1 MAVDAPLPH
10 IAMPDSLSSSPLS
23 PALNPA
29 FDEQLIQETMP
40 APEMANEDAAANDD
54 IEKEEEEE
62 PSAFAPQGAD
72 PDADTGL
79 QRAFTLLED
88 SAPEEPPEEKER
100 RVL

>member
-1 MAVDAPLPH
+1 VL
-10 IAMPDSLSSSPLS
+10 
-23 PALNPA
+23 
-29 FDEQLIQETMP
+29 F
-40 APEMANEDAAANDD
+40 AAANDD

-79 QRAFTLLED
+79 QRAFTLLEE

-100 RVL
+100 RVLKWLKIASTLGYQCL

>member
-1 MAVDAPLPH
+1 
-10 IAMPDSLSSSPLS
+10 
-23 PALNPA
+23 LNPA

-54 IEKEEEEE
+54 IEKDDDEEE

-79 QRAFTLLED
+79 QRAFTLLEE
-88 SAPEEPPEEKER
+88 SAPEEPLEKER
-100 RVL
+100 RIP